1 MKKYSVWI
9 LIAVLSMFVI
19 LSACRP
25 PEVEGLVVR
34 IGQQLYDD
42 ETYELAEQ
50 AVQTHPNNAEAWY
63 YYGWLHG
70 RKGNFKEMNEAFD
83 KCLSLNPAQ
92 KVKAD
97 GGTVSIQDAVE
108 RNKMNYFAENH
119 NLGVSH
125 YKKAFDAENEETRK
139 TEFEKARENFVA
151 ALEVAPDR
159 EEPLQPL
166 ANTYLQLG
174 DTMEAEKVFLVAVE
188 KNPDNDTLMM
198 RGADFYLQANQL
210 DKAEEMY
217 RKALQANPSNSQ
229 AFLGLGDLETK
240 KSNWDKAAEY
250 FEKALEMDPDNANVA
265 FNIGVSLYNQEK
277 YAEAIPYL
285 RRILETEP
293 DNRELYEILGICY
306 IQSQMFDEGLPFLE
320 EAVQR
325 FPDDS
330 DLWNYLAII
339 YANKGMKAKAEE
351 ALQKTKEL
359 EGNM

>member
-1 MKKYSVWI
+1 MKKYSMWLLV
-9 LIAVLSMFVI
+9 AMLSIFIVI
-19 LSACRP
+19 SACRP

-34 IGQQLYDD
+34 INQELYDD

-50 AVQTHPNNAEAWY
+50 MVQTNPNNAEAWY

-70 RKGNFKEMNEAFD
+70 RKGDFKKMNEAFD
-83 KCLSLNPAQ
+83 KSLALNPGQ
-92 KVKAD
+92 NVKT
-97 GGTVSIQDAVE
+97 GGATISIQEAV
-108 RNKMNYFAENH
+108 RIDRMNYFAENH
-119 NLGVSH
+119 NSGVSH
-125 YKKAFDAENEETRK
+125 YKKGFDAEDDSTRK
-139 TEFEKARENFVA
+139 AEFEKAQGKFVA

-174 DTMEAEKVFLVAVE
+174 DTLEAEKVFLAAVE
-188 KNPDNDTLMM
+188 KKPDNDTLMM
-198 RGADFYLQANQL
+198 RGADFYLQANQI

-217 RKALQANPSNSQ
+217 RKALQANPNNAQ
-229 AFLGLGDLETK
+229 AYLGLGDLETK
-240 KSNWDKAAEY
+240 KSNWAKAAEY
-250 FEKALEMDPDNANVA
+250 FEKALEMDPGNANVA

-285 RRILETEP
+285 RRIIEAEP
-293 DNRELYEILGICY
+293 DNKELYEILGICY
-306 IQSQMFDEGLPFLE
+306 VQSRMFDEGLPFLE
-320 EAVQR
+320 GAVQR
-325 FPDDS
+325 FPEDS